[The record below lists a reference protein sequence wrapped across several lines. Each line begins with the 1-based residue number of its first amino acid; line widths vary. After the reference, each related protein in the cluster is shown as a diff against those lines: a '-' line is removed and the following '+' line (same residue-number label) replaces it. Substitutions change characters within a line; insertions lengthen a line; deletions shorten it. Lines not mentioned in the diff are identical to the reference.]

1 MATKR
6 SHPSVS
12 STRQRNKAEAFS
24 LPLWSL
30 SLLFAITTLVFFY
43 SQIAGSSYF
52 WEDIAEAVYP
62 IQTFAARHLANGT
75 LPFWNPYTFS
85 GMPFLA
91 DVQVGFFYPGNMLL
105 SLFVDNGHLPIG
117 ALQLLVI
124 LHFFIAQF
132 SMARLARH
140 WGISSLGSAITA
152 VSYAF
157 SGILV
162 CHAFHPMMVYHLAWF
177 PLILLHFDKALTG
190 AGWKHTLAAGLFFG
204 ITMLAGHPQTTLYIA
219 LFLLLL
225 TLWHGVAL
233 LRSGQKSSVLLS
245 SGIAAA
251 AVIAIAV
258 GLFVVQYIPS
268 TELAALSERNQFSYE
283 QASEGSLQF
292 KQVITMVVPKVFG
305 SSQPGENATPFYLEQ
320 GRSYY
325 YWETNFYFGIAAL
338 LLGLVGFATSFRTRI
353 GSFLL
358 FTSVFAFLFALGSN
372 SFLHGIFF
380 HLPLFGSFRM
390 PTRMM
395 FYAVLGFAAMAGYG
409 FDALAKRSHTLS
421 LPVLSAALGLPLLIA
436 IGVATGFI
444 PSLLQTPEQMLPAIA
459 DFGTTAIVLC
469 VAVIAV
475 VVLLQRGI
483 LSSLLS
489 GVLLVLITFV
499 DLYMFGAGFNQ
510 SPDNPEQMYTMP
522 ADAQQAFIPTNPDS
536 LFRVKMREGPY
547 MAMKRNQG
555 MMDNIMLYE
564 GYNPLLLARRNPP
577 TPSVETTLDLLNIRY
592 AMSIDSVRGGAG
604 FVARTTY
611 FPRARMLYH
620 AEITTPDQSAEL
632 MKSGSIDF
640 TRTAVLERPSPLSL
654 PNAAPSGVQ
663 HSVRTTRYTNNEVE
677 YSITTAQNGILCLSE
692 IWYPAWQTYVD
703 GQPAEL
709 LRVNYSLRG
718 VAVPAGTHT
727 VTMVYKSSGFA
738 FGALF
743 SLGVFLATTSAL
755 VWLHLRDKKT
765 HKTATVARHN
775 Q

>member
-6 SHPSVS
+6 LQTSSKSV
-12 STRQRNKAEAFS
+12 RQQHKTNVELFH
-24 LPLWSL
+24 LPWWSL
-30 SLLFAITTLVFFY
+30 AILFAITTFVFFY
-43 SQIAGSSYF
+43 SQIAGDAYF

-62 IQTFAARHLANGT
+62 IQTFAAQHLAHGT

-132 SMARLARH
+132 SMARLAQH
-140 WGISSLGSAITA
+140 WGISSLGSAVAAI
-152 VSYAF
+152 SYAF

-190 AGWKHTLAAGLFFG
+190 AGWKHTLAAGLLFG

-219 LFLLLL
+219 LFLLFL

-233 LRSGQKSSVLLS
+233 LRSGQKGKVLLS
-245 SGIAAA
+245 SGTAAA

-258 GLFVVQYIPS
+258 GLFLVQYIPS
-268 TELAALSERNQFSYE
+268 NELASLSERNQFSYE

-292 KQVITMVVPKVFG
+292 KQIITTVVPKVFG
-305 SSQPGENATPFYLEQ
+305 TSQPGDTTTPFYLEQ
-320 GRSYY
+320 GRGYY
-325 YWETNFYFGIAAL
+325 YWETSFYFGIAAL
-338 LLGLVGFATSFRTRI
+338 LLGLIGFTASYKTRI

-358 FTSVFAFLFALGSN
+358 FTSVFSFLFALGSN
-372 SFLHGIFF
+372 GFLHGLFF

-395 FYAVLGFAAMAGYG
+395 FYAVLGFAAMAGCG
-409 FDALAKRSHTLS
+409 FDALAKRSNVLS
-421 LPVLSAALGLPLLIA
+421 LPVLGILLGLPLLLA

-444 PSLLQTPEQMLPAIA
+444 PSLLQTPEQMQTAIA
-459 DFGTTAIVLC
+459 GFGTTALMFCLAI
-469 VAVIAV
+469 AVIA
-475 VVLLQRGI
+475 VLLQRGT
-483 LSSLLS
+483 LSSLPA
-489 GVLLVLITFV
+489 GVLLVLVTFA

-510 SPDNPEQMYTMP
+510 SPDNPEQMYTLP
-522 ADAQQAFIPTNPDS
+522 ADAKKAFIPANPDS

-555 MMDNIMLYE
+555 MIDNVMLYE

-577 TPSVETTLDLLNIRY
+577 TPSVETTFDLLNIRY
-592 AMSIDSVRGGAG
+592 AMTIDSVRGGAG
-604 FVARTTY
+604 FVERNTY
-611 FPRARMLYH
+611 FPRARMVYQ
-620 AEITTPDQSAEL
+620 ASISTPDQSAEL
-632 MKSGSIDF
+632 IKSGTVDF
-640 TRTAVLERPSPLSL
+640 ARTAVLERPSPLDL
-654 PNAAPSGVQ
+654 PNVAPSEVQ
-663 HSVRTTRYTNNEVE
+663 HSVRTTRYTDNEVE
-677 YSITTAQNGILCLSE
+677 YSVTTAQNGILCLSE
-692 IWYPAWQTYVD
+692 IWYPAWQMEID
-703 GQPAEL
+703 GKPAEL

-718 VAVPAGTHT
+718 VAIPAGTHT

-743 SLGVFLATTSAL
+743 SLGVLLATSSAL

-765 HKTATVARHN
+765 RVTAATT
-775 Q
+775 